1 MINVKLNQFEG
12 PLSLL
17 LKLIESEKLGITEVS
32 LVKIADQYIE
42 YIKRS
47 EYIKP
52 EHMADFLVIAA
63 KLIYIKS
70 KALLPYLFP
79 KEEEDI
85 EELEKQLKMFK
96 EFLEASREIEKR
108 LKEKKFMFIPVDR
121 KMARAH
127 ILKQENVFSPPKK
140 IKKEDL
146 YNTFKKFI
154 SRKKPLMINLEEKV
168 LERKIN
174 IEDKIFFIENSLI
187 EKIKLSFNDILKKA
201 ESKTEI
207 VVSFLAV
214 LELIKQRSVNASQEG
229 LFEEILLSKQDNR
242 PAVQ

>member
-1 MINVKLNQFEG
+1 MINIKLNQFEG

-32 LVKIADQYIE
+32 LAKITDQYIE
-42 YIKRS
+42 YIKS
-47 EYIKP
+47 SKYISP

-63 KLIYIKS
+63 KLLYIKS

-79 KEEEDI
+79 EEEEDI

-96 EFLEASREIEKR
+96 EFIEASRKIEKR
-108 LKEKKFMFIPVDR
+108 LKEKKFMFIPSDR
-121 KMARAH
+121 RAARAR
-127 ILKQENVFSPPKK
+127 ILKEEKNFLPPKK

-146 YNTFKKFI
+146 YNTFKRLI
-154 SRKKPLMINLEEKV
+154 EVKKPLIKNLEEEV
-168 LERKIN
+168 IERKIN
-174 IEDKIFFIENSLI
+174 IEDKIFSIEKSLI
-187 EKIKLSFNDILKKA
+187 EKIRLSFNEILQKA

-214 LELIKQRSVNASQEG
+214 LELMKQKSISATQAG
-229 LFEEILLSKQDNR
+229 LFEEILLSKQDINK
-242 PAVQ
+242 